1 MFLVLSNSEMSASV
15 DAVSTRNGL
24 EVLAYAAEAMQIL
37 PMFADLALLELI
49 PMLTELLATVEP
61 ARFTM
66 RPL

>member
-1 MFLVLSNSEMSASV
+1 MFLVLSNSETSASV

-24 EVLAYAAEAMQIL
+24 ELLVFAAEAMQIL
-37 PMFADLALLELI
+37 PMFADLALLESI

-61 ARFTM
+61 AQFTM